1 MWANVNCWVK
11 KCLNSC
17 ISERRSRFF
26 SEQLCKCVKLWM
38 TGCANKRICEWLSEQ
53 VNVWK
58 YELWVNGWVGEW
70 LNVCILDWA
79 SEWVSAWVNEWM
91 SECVSERVSE
101 PVSEWACEWAYG
113 SAGNFIIV
121 KPSLGAMLITLHKSV
136 FVRLYIKLNA
146 FLLISH
152 QQLSFNMPSRD
163 IAQL

>member
-1 MWANVNCWVK
+1 MYENMN
-11 KCLNSC
+11 
-17 ISERRSRFF
+17 
-26 SEQLCKCVKLWM
+26 
-38 TGCANKRICEWLSEQ
+38 
-53 VNVWK
+53 
-58 YELWVNGWVGEW
+58 YELMGGWVSGWMYAYLTER
-70 LNVCILDWA
+70 V